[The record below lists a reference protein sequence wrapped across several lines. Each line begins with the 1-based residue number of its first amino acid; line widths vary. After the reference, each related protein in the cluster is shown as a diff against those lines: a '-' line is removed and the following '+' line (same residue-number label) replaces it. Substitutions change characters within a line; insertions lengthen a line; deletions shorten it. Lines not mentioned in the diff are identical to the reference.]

1 MRRDTCFI
9 LVIMALSASS
19 LLAQERTAP
28 YVRTLPSSSI
38 LYPGQQFRLYVEAD
52 NHNLDGHRTTYA
64 QYDFNSPEAFEYV
77 PDSAQ
82 APETN
87 DFFEGEDT
95 VDSINEPDD
104 LIGTFGYR
112 FDFDNGVADRRGY
125 VAQYDF
131 IVPIGLTG
139 SYTFDLDPE
148 ATTINDIDG
157 EPQDRTLYAEPV
169 TIAGAGDATLD
180 GRVNV
185 ADFKA
190 LAGHWMQSGLD
201 VSTSWLNGD
210 FTGDGAVNVDD
221 LGLLAENWST
231 NPSSALTLFQSLDPG
246 FAGSQ
251 PVPEPLAVSVLLL
264 PALLLRRRR
273 A

>member
-1 MRRDTCFI
+1 MRPETFFI
-9 LVIMALSASS
+9 LIAIALSASS
-19 LLAQERTAP
+19 LRAQERTAP
-28 YVRTLPSSSI
+28 YVRTLPSNSM

-64 QYDFNSPEAFEYV
+64 QYTFDSPDVFEYV
-77 PDSAQ
+77 TDSAQ
-82 APETN
+82 EPESN
-87 DFFEGEDT
+87 DFFEGENT
-95 VDSINEPDD
+95 VGSINQPDD
-104 LIGTFGYR
+104 FIGTFGYR

-125 VAQYDF
+125 LAQYDF
-131 IVPIGLTG
+131 IVPIGLSGT
-139 SYTFDLDPE
+139 YAFNLDPE

-210 FTGDGAVNVDD
+210 FSGDGAVNVDD
-221 LGLLAENWST
+221 LGLLAEHWSADLEG
-231 NPSSALTLFQSLDPG
+231 SLALFAALDPN
-246 FAGSQ
+246 FASQ
-251 PVPEPLAVSVLLL
+251 PVPEPLAVSFLLL